1 MKKELEE
8 AVNSVL
14 VQSKFKNVELVVRE
28 SKQDTSVLLLNKS
41 KAKLGLIGLTE
52 QRTIHAFTIDVYKW
66 RWADEEG
73 FTFDQIIDDLTSEIF
88 TEVRLHELV
97 YKLS

>member
-1 MKKELEE
+1 MKKELKE
-8 AVNSVL
+8 ALASVL
-14 VQSKFKNVELVVRE
+14 IQSEFENIKLTVRE
-28 SKQDTSVLLLNKS
+28 STSDSSVLLMNKS

-52 QRTIHAFTIDVYKW
+52 ESGIHAFTIDVYKW

-73 FTFDQIIDDLTSEIF
+73 FTFDQIIEDLTSEIF